1 MNKNYSNEK
10 NNDNNINRTD
20 KPENDTK
27 ATVTEEIS
35 VETVQTE
42 ENNPENTEV
51 TKSKSII
58 GKFIRKI
65 IYNDKIL
72 LFLSVFTGIFVWAYV
87 THKEYPDSEELI
99 KGVHIDFDASIRGTE
114 AEREGYRIYGADI
127 SKVDINVKANRTKLA
142 FLDKNDFYATVSVDN
157 YVGEQPVSASI
168 QIFKSNENDV
178 NCSYELY
185 DSTYASIYLY
195 KEVTKKIPVEVS
207 APNIKA
213 AAGYKIKSITSE
225 EITVTG
231 PDPIVNSISRCVLN
245 LNYDTS
251 YDERKSHPVS
261 TSLDK
266 LIFYDEEDN
275 SLNGKMQTY
284 FAKDKMKLDKE
295 DIIVTVSVSKI
306 KELALTY
313 NIDNIPSYLDP
324 QFIRDRIVLEPEAIS
339 VSTDDPSLDNI
350 DVLPVASDENLSL
363 NKIDIGYQTT
373 FDITKALESY
383 PKLTND
389 SKVQECVVTFNSEG
403 LDTKTFEVL
412 SNFTFKNPYSAK
424 YKAEAVTQCLNNV
437 KVIGPAND
445 IARLKADDLILEIDV
460 SKNELSSAGQ
470 PNIGQSTYT
479 VSVMPKDQKKF
490 KNIWVVGQYEADVNI
505 TQIPD
510 ETEVTTVTT
519 END

>member
-114 AEREGYRIYGADI
+114 AEREGYRIYDADI

-284 FAKDKMKLDKE
+284 FAKDKMKLDK
-295 DIIVTVSVSKI
+295 
-306 KELALTY
+306 
-313 NIDNIPSYLDP
+313 
-324 QFIRDRIVLEPEAIS
+324 
-339 VSTDDPSLDNI
+339 
-350 DVLPVASDENLSL
+350 
-363 NKIDIGYQTT
+363 
-373 FDITKALESY
+373 
-383 PKLTND
+383 
-389 SKVQECVVTFNSEG
+389 
-403 LDTKTFEVL
+403 
-412 SNFTFKNPYSAK
+412 
-424 YKAEAVTQCLNNV
+424 
-437 KVIGPAND
+437 
-445 IARLKADDLILEIDV
+445 
-460 SKNELSSAGQ
+460 
-470 PNIGQSTYT
+470 
-479 VSVMPKDQKKF
+479 
-490 KNIWVVGQYEADVNI
+490 
-505 TQIPD
+505 
-510 ETEVTTVTT
+510 
-519 END
+519 